1 MARTTEL
8 QMITSQSAHHTPS
21 RRKNDAPPGS
31 GAMHNSCA
39 HPTAVRWCRQ
49 QRAPLVRMRT
59 TTPGRTVDPLRVGSC
74 IRRWS
79 NSVATVK
86 LAGVQTQT
94 VVSDPSPL
102 KARLTGGQKWML
114 AGLLFLQIPA
124 SLIFYPLAAVFAIT
138 GIFVPIAMVLV
149 GIGTLPYSF
158 AMRCKDTWQ
167 SGPARV
173 EPDLV
178 GHSTDPADASG

>member
-1 MARTTEL
+1 MAAT
-8 QMITSQSAHHTPS
+8 
-21 RRKNDAPPGS
+21 
-31 GAMHNSCA
+31 
-39 HPTAVRWCRQ
+39 
-49 QRAPLVRMRT
+49 
-59 TTPGRTVDPLRVGSC
+59 GRS
-74 IRRWS
+74 RWS
-79 NSVATVK
+79 PDTTRVTSRSVATET
-86 LAGVQTQT
+86 LESERSPAG
-94 VVSDPSPL
+94 S
-102 KARLTGGQKWML
+102 KLTGGQKWVI
-114 AGLLFLQIPA
+114 AGLFVLQVPFG
-124 SLIFYPLAAVFAIT
+124 LIFLPLAAVFAIT